1 MKDANGEYIPLF
13 GKLVNDEGQPNAMGS
28 PDNYVIING
37 EPYALN
43 TSEGLREWHGS
54 AIPKAYGGFN
64 FNLGWKG
71 FSLNTVFTYSL
82 GAKTFDGVYSNLM
95 TVGSTVPHN
104 YHKDIM
110 NAWKGAPAGM
120 TETSADRIDPN
131 GIPEINSTHSNYNDA
146 TSSRWLVSSDYLI
159 LKNISLSYQFPRKF
173 VQALTLQGIGITAAC
188 ENLFTI
194 TARQGMNPQQSYS
207 GGQANYLVTPR
218 VYTVALKLNF

>member
-159 LKNISLSYQFPRKF
+159 LKNISLSYQFPPGNRHHRR
-173 VQALTLQGIGITAAC
+173 LREPLHDHGPSGHEPAAV
-188 ENLFTI
+188 LLRRT
-194 TARQGMNPQQSYS
+194 
-207 GGQANYLVTPR
+207 GQLPGDAAR
-218 VYTVALKLNF
+218 VYRCPQTQLLK